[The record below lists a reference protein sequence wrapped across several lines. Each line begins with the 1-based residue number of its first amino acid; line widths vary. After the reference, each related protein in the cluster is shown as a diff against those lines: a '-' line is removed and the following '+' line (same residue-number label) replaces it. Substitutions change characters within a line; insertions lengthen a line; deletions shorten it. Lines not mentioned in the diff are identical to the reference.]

1 MRWKAY
7 FFLNPDV
14 TSRTKET
21 FGFHSAKNLP
31 PIDELKGF
39 EDDMLKMIQSI
50 QFRKINNPFLLKL
63 KNDIDRIENESKLLI
78 PADKTTNIYKLETPV
93 YNELLERNVTKSYK
107 KSQQTTIQTIQAIDN
122 AITSKLG
129 IDNRVDITAK
139 KEAFTT
145 LKHQKPKFENRPTCR
160 LINPTKS
167 E

>member
-1 MRWKAY
+1 MRGHLSFCWKLHVLSLFGALPSKNSYLQSLIEKTEQFLRRIRWKAY

-21 FGFHSAKNLP
+21 FAFHSTKNPP

-50 QFRKINNPFLLKL
+50 KFRKINNPFLLKL

-93 YNELLERNVTKSYK
+93 YNELLNATSQNRTKNPNK
-107 KSQQTTIQTIQAIDN
+107 PPFKP
-122 AITSKLG
+122 SK
-129 IDNRVDITAK
+129 
-139 KEAFTT
+139 
-145 LKHQKPKFENRPTCR
+145 Q
-160 LINPTKS
+160 
-167 E
+167 